1 MKFDDALPLAGAQCE
16 KDGIEDP
23 FYLYCVLSD
32 YVGADF
38 AGKDAAKMLFEIDR
52 RIQVVGN
59 IAKSGKAA
67 CILSKAAYPVFKEQY
82 GRKEFCDFLDDVF
95 CILTHAPREARQ
107 SMRACGK
114 VAKAGGGKQKGS
126 KKVPAPAPAPAPA
139 STPAVPN
146 IYAGIPPNVP
156 PKYRG
161 LWLLYQTIKKNI

>member
-23 FYLYCVLSD
+23 FYLYCILSD

-67 CILSKAAYPVFKEQY
+67 CILSKAAYPAFKEQY

-95 CILTHAPREARQ
+95 CILTHAQRETRQ
-107 SMRACGK
+107 SVRTRVKITNKGHA
-114 VAKAGGGKQKGS
+114 GKQRSKGQMQS
-126 KKVPAPAPAPAPA
+126 PALA
-139 STPAVPN
+139 PAVPN